1 MTDALDE
8 MVDRIRALHHEDAS
22 GFCEECGTAPWP
34 CPTIRVMIGEWDF
47 TIPEGDL
54 AAAFREQFRLHGV
67 RPGDRLRLTR
77 LVEVRADDGSQAADK
92 NDD

>member
-47 TIPEGDL
+47 TIPEEADTPEKM
-54 AAAFREQFRLHGV
+54 AVAFREQFRLHGV
-67 RPGDRLRLTR
+67 RPGDRIHFT
-77 LVEVRADDGSQAADK
+77 
-92 NDD
+92 